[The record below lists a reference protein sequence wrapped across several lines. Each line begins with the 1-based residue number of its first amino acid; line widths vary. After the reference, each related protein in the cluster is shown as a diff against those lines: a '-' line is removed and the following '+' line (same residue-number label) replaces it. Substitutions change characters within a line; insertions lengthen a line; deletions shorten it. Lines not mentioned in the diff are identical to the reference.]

1 MNFLTTNEPRLDT
14 VYNVDNRVDIN
25 AIIKKFNVSLYR
37 MISQMNKIIQI
48 VKIKILAYFQFS
60 LKVSGHFVETSR
72 SCEKMRINDWNCYKR
87 PFSSPDWKNYF

>member
-48 VKIKILAYFQFS
+48 VKIEILAYFQFW
-60 LKVSGHFVETSR
+60 LKVSGHLSKVPGHVRKGE
-72 SCEKMRINDWNCYKR
+72 
-87 PFSSPDWKNYF
+87 

>member
-1 MNFLTTNEPRLDT
+1 MNFLTTDEPRLDT

-48 VKIKILAYFQFS
+48 VKIKILAYVQF
-60 LKVSGHFVETSR
+60 
-72 SCEKMRINDWNCYKR
+72 
-87 PFSSPDWKNYF
+87 

>member
-1 MNFLTTNEPRLDT
+1 MNFSTTDEPRLDT

-48 VKIKILAYFQFS
+48 VKIEILAYFQF
-60 LKVSGHFVETSR
+60 
-72 SCEKMRINDWNCYKR
+72 
-87 PFSSPDWKNYF
+87 